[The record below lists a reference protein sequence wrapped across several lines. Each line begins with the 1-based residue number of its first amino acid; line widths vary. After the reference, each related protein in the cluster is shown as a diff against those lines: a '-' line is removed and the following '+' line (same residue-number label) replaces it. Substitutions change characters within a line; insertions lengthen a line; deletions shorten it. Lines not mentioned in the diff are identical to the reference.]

1 MRSIRY
7 AIIIALIII
16 SLSHAQDSSQW
27 HLPDGAKMRL
37 GKGRLY
43 DFDYSPDGTKIA
55 LATGIGIWIYDA
67 QTGEAL
73 DLFTGGNAVIRNVA
87 FSPDGK
93 TLMSDIDNNRLCLWD
108 VNSGKQLHRYAGH
121 TQYSISEI
129 VFNPDGKTFA
139 SADSS
144 GDVRVW
150 DVESRRHL
158 FRASA
163 GGSANSIAYSP
174 DGKLLAAAA
183 DYKDGWILLYDAY
196 TGDDIRWLITN
207 TRMISCLAFS
217 PDGKTL
223 ASGSYDNTVRLWD
236 VDLLLTRGI
245 EYADMQRDIILS
257 HSDYI
262 IDIEYSRDGRYLATA
277 SKDKTI
283 YLWDTSSG
291 NNIRHVF
298 RSDTHYPRKIAFSPD
313 NHTLVSRYSDNT
325 IRVRHDRGYIS
336 SFWREHIITGHR
348 YNGSLIDISPDGN
361 TLVCGSDN
369 HALSLWDVN
378 TATLQHSLIG
388 HTAYVQSV
396 AFSPVDN
403 NLIASG
409 SNDGTL
415 RLWNADTGTER
426 NTIINVV
433 GDVVSVA
440 FSPDGNTV
448 ACAITYGEYTSQ
460 SRFRDSN
467 IHLFDVETGDPL
479 QTITAHIAMPT
490 PRNQPEFHPTLHV
503 DPVNKITFS
512 HDGKTL
518 VSHSWDKTIRF
529 WDVQTGDHLRVL
541 KRGLGQIQI
550 SSVVYNADGKI
561 LASGTDYGEE
571 IIEIWD
577 VTTGIPKLTLTTY
590 ADEISSV
597 MLNPNGTTF
606 VSVSEDG
613 NIHLWDIQTG
623 RLLSTYK
630 GHKGRVFEVA
640 FLPDGSTLA
649 TGGDDGTILL
659 WDTTVRLPSNTAVA
673 LSPTDIISPVVGKQF
688 TLSLNITE
696 GQNVSAYQATV
707 EFDPTALRY
716 VESRN
721 EDYLHD
727 SAFVMD
733 PMVDTDTVTISAT
746 TFAQVSYDDGTL
758 ATITFEVIAI
768 KDSTVMLSDVLL
780 TDLYGNTTTPV
791 ITSTTEITAPTI
803 LPEDVNEDD
812 VVNVLDLIFVAANF
826 GKTGKNAA
834 DVNNDGV
841 VNVVDMALVAG
852 AIGNNGDA
860 AAPTLWSDNMPTRAT
875 VETWLREARQINLSD
890 PQFQRGILV
899 LEQLLRN
906 LTPKETALLPNYPN
920 PFNPETWIPYQLS
933 GPSDVSIKIY
943 SSDGKLVRQLDLGH
957 QPVGIYQHRTQA
969 AYWDGKNAIGEP
981 VASGVYFYTLS
992 AGPFT
997 VTRKMLIR
1005 K

>member
-183 DYKDGWILLYDAY
+183 DYKDGWIYLFDAY
-196 TGDDIRWLITN
+196 TGDHIRWLITN
-207 TRMISCLAFS
+207 TRRISCLAFS

-236 VDLLLTRGI
+236 VDLALTWGI
-245 EYADMQRDIILS
+245 EYADMQRDIIRR
-257 HSDYI
+257 HNDYI
-262 IDIEYSRDGRYLATA
+262 IDIEYSRDGRYIATA
-277 SKDKTI
+277 SKDKHI
-283 YLWDTSSG
+283 YLWDASSL
-291 NNIRHVF
+291 NLQHTF
-298 RSDTHYPRKIAFSPD
+298 RSDTYYPRDIAISPD
-313 NHTLVSRYSDNT
+313 NHTLVGKYSDNT

-597 MLNPNGTTF
+597 VLNPNGTTF

-649 TGGDDGTILL
+649 TGGDDGSILL

-780 TDLYGNTTTPV
+780 TDLYGNTITPV
-791 ITSTTEITAPTI
+791 ITSTTQITAPTI

-834 DVNNDGV
+834 DVNDDGV

>member
-1 MRSIRY
+1 M
-7 AIIIALIII
+7 
-16 SLSHAQDSSQW
+16 
-27 HLPDGAKMRL
+27 
-37 GKGRLY
+37 
-43 DFDYSPDGTKIA
+43 
-55 LATGIGIWIYDA
+55 
-67 QTGEAL
+67 
-73 DLFTGGNAVIRNVA
+73 
-87 FSPDGK
+87 
-93 TLMSDIDNNRLCLWD
+93 
-108 VNSGKQLHRYAGH
+108 
-121 TQYSISEI
+121 
-129 VFNPDGKTFA
+129 
-139 SADSS
+139 
-144 GDVRVW
+144 
-150 DVESRRHL
+150 
-158 FRASA
+158 
-163 GGSANSIAYSP
+163 
-174 DGKLLAAAA
+174 
-183 DYKDGWILLYDAY
+183 
-196 TGDDIRWLITN
+196 
-207 TRMISCLAFS
+207 
-217 PDGKTL
+217 
-223 ASGSYDNTVRLWD
+223 
-236 VDLLLTRGI
+236 
-245 EYADMQRDIILS
+245 
-257 HSDYI
+257 
-262 IDIEYSRDGRYLATA
+262 
-277 SKDKTI
+277 
-283 YLWDTSSG
+283 
-291 NNIRHVF
+291 
-298 RSDTHYPRKIAFSPD
+298 
-313 NHTLVSRYSDNT
+313 
-325 IRVRHDRGYIS
+325 
-336 SFWREHIITGHR
+336 
-348 YNGSLIDISPDGN
+348 
-361 TLVCGSDN
+361 CGSDN

-388 HTAYVQSV
+388 HTDSVQSV
-396 AFSPVDN
+396 AYSPVDN

-426 NTIINVV
+426 NTLISMV
-433 GDVVSVA
+433 GDVKSVA

-448 ACAITYGEYTSQ
+448 ACAITYGEYTS
-460 SRFRDSN
+460 RFRDSN
-467 IHLFDVETGDPL
+467 IHLFDVATGDPL
-479 QTITAHIAMPT
+479 QTITAHVATPT
-490 PRNQPEFHPTLHV
+490 PGNQPEFHPTLHV
-503 DPVNKITFS
+503 DPVYKITFS

-518 VSHSWDKTIRF
+518 VSHSWDRTIRF
-529 WDVQTGDHLRVL
+529 WDVQTGNHVRVL

-550 SSVVYNADGKI
+550 SNVVYNADGKI

-597 MLNPNGTTF
+597 VLNPNGTTF

-768 KDSTVMLSDVLL
+768 KDSTVTLSDVLL
-780 TDLYGNTTTPV
+780 TDLYGNTITPV
-791 ITSTTEITAPTI
+791 ITSTTQITAPTI

-834 DVNNDGV
+834 DVNDDGV

-933 GPSDVSIKIY
+933 SPSDVHITIY
-943 SSDGKLVRQLDLGH
+943 SSDGKLVRTLSLGH

-969 AYWDGKNAIGEP
+969 AYWDGKNEIGEP

-997 VTRKMLIR
+997 ATRKMLIR